1 MNFRQFAFKNVTRN
15 SRAYFAYFVSSSF
28 SIGVFFSFAVYLF
41 HPKLQN
47 FSMISEISGLMIF
60 SEVVIV
66 LFSFF
71 FLLYSIGSFLKVR
84 KKQFGVLT
92 ILGISKKQLHRL
104 VFTENMLIGI
114 LSIFFGMQFGLVF
127 SQFFLLVTAKITH
140 VPGIYLYWP
149 TNAFILTTIVF
160 LSLFIVV
167 SSFTPMLIRTKKTVH
182 LLKANGGKQK
192 ERKPSIFISLFGAI
206 CLLGGYALAGNPK
219 YFVSVSPQI
228 GVIYM
233 VSSIFVIP
241 MLVTIGTYFFF
252 SQISFLLI
260 YILKTR
266 RKFYMKRINMLW
278 ISDLTSRIRTN
289 INMLFIVAMLSTVA
303 FTMITFLYGFGKFI
317 KLEVSRTSPFPI
329 SYFSYDANPFVTE
342 HLNWLEQQ
350 LQKEHFPYEKIKVDI
365 YETPLKEDKDV
376 AIYND
381 VYAIKQSDYNKLA
394 DSLQMK
400 QLFMDDNEAYVL
412 TGTSYITIFN
422 EFEQS
427 YNRDYIT
434 LSSTN
439 TKLRVKGYE
448 HMSAIPSTFSYQTLV
463 LPDIIVNNLPNTTK
477 HISAYNYKVQ
487 NWEQTYKIADNFI
500 EKVQKDRDKFQYEGP
515 LIRSFE
521 AASSLYKITSG
532 SAAYFLIG
540 TFLGVIF
547 FIGAGSVLYFRMY
560 TDLTNEQEKYIT
572 ISKIGVTDLEMKR
585 SATIQLSILFFVPY
599 IMASIHTMFATKML
613 QDVIGLSL
621 FTEVAAVLII
631 FGVVEIV
638 FFLFIRS
645 LYMQKLS
652 QYTNGQNI

>member
-1 MNFRQFAFKNVTRN
+1 MNFWQFAFKNVTRN

-28 SIGVFFSFAVYLF
+28 SIAVFFSFAVYLF

-47 FSMISEISGLMIF
+47 FTMLSEISGLVIF

-84 KKQFGVLT
+84 KQQFGILT
-92 ILGISKKQLHRL
+92 VLGISKKQLHRL

-140 VPGIYLYWP
+140 LPGIYLYWP
-149 TNAFILTTIVF
+149 TKAFILTTIVF
-160 LSLFIVV
+160 LSLFIAV
-167 SSFTPMLIRTKKTVH
+167 SSFTPMLLRTKRTIH
-182 LLKANGGKQK
+182 LLKTNDRKQK
-192 ERKPSIFISLFGAI
+192 ERKPSIFISLFGVI
-206 CLLGGYALAGNPK
+206 CLLGGYTLAGNPK
-219 YFVSVSPQI
+219 YFVSINPQI

-233 VSSIFVIP
+233 LSSIFVIP
-241 MLVTIGTYFFF
+241 MLVTTGTYFFF

-278 ISDLTSRIRTN
+278 VSDLASRIRTN

-303 FTMITFLYGFGKFI
+303 FTMITFLYGVGKFT
-317 KLEVSRTSPFPI
+317 KLEVTRNSPFPF
-329 SYFSYDANPFVTE
+329 SYFSYDENPFVNE

-350 LQKEHFPYEKIKVDI
+350 FQKENFSYEKLNVDL
-365 YETPLKEDKDV
+365 YAAPLKEDEGT

-394 DSLQMK
+394 ASLHMK
-400 QLFMDDNEAYVL
+400 QLFLDNNEAYVL

-434 LSSTN
+434 LSSIN

-448 HMSAIPSTFSYQTLV
+448 YKNAIPSSFSYQTLV
-463 LPDIIVNNLPNTTK
+463 LPDTIINNLSNTAK
-477 HISAYNYKVQ
+477 HISAYNYKVS
-487 NWEQTYKIADNFI
+487 NWEKTYTIADEFI
-500 EKVQKDRDKFQYEGP
+500 RKVQNDRNNFQYEGA
-515 LIRSFE
+515 LIRYYES
-521 AASSLYKITSG
+521 AGSLYRITSG
-532 SAAYFLIG
+532 SATYFLIG

-560 TDLTNEQEKYIT
+560 TDLTNEKEKYVT
-572 ISKIGVTDLEMKR
+572 ISKIGVTDAEMR
-585 SATIQLSILFFVPY
+585 TSATIQLAILFFVPY

-613 QDVIGLSL
+613 QDVIDLSL
-621 FTEVAAVLII
+621 FKEISAVLLI

-645 LYMQKLS
+645 FYMQKLS
-652 QYTNGQNI
+652 EYTNG

>member
-1 MNFRQFAFKNVTRN
+1 MTFWQFAFKNVTRN

-28 SIGVFFSFAVYLF
+28 SIAVFFSFAVYLF

-47 FSMISEISGLMIF
+47 FDMTSEISGLMIF
-60 SEVVIV
+60 SEVIIV

-92 ILGISKKQLHRL
+92 VLGISKKQLHRL
-104 VFTENMLIGI
+104 IFTENMLIGI

-140 VPGIYLYWP
+140 LPGIYLYIP
-149 TNAFILTTIVF
+149 TNAFILTMIVF
-160 LSLFIVV
+160 LGLFIVV
-167 SSFTPMLIRTKKTVH
+167 SSFTPMLIRTKKTVN
-182 LLKANGGKQK
+182 LLKTNGRKQK

-206 CLLGGYALAGNPK
+206 CLLGGYILAGNPK
-219 YFVSVSPQI
+219 YFFSINSQV

-241 MLVTIGTYFFF
+241 TLVTIGTYFFF

-260 YILKTR
+260 YILKKR

-278 ISDLTSRIRTN
+278 ISDLASRIRTN
-289 INMLFIVAMLSTVA
+289 INMLFIVAMLSTIA
-303 FTMITFLYGFGKFI
+303 FTMITFLYGVGNFT
-317 KLEVSRTSPFPI
+317 KLEVTRSSPFPF
-329 SYFSYDANPFVTE
+329 SYFSYDANPFVND

-350 LQKEHFPYEKIKVDI
+350 LRKENFSYKKIKADL
-365 YETPLKEDKDV
+365 YETPLKEDEGIT
-376 AIYND
+376 AYND
-381 VYAIKQSDYNKLA
+381 IYAIKQSDYNKLA
-394 DSLQMK
+394 ASLQMK
-400 QLFMDDNEAYVL
+400 QLFMKDNEAYVL
-412 TGTSYITIFN
+412 TGSAYVTLFS
-422 EFEQS
+422 EFEPS
-427 YNRDYIT
+427 YNRKSIT

-439 TKLRVKGYE
+439 TQLQVKGYE
-448 HMSAIPSTFSYQTLV
+448 QVGAIPSNFSYQTLI
-463 LPDIIVNNLPNTTK
+463 LPDAVVNNLPNTTK
-477 HISAYNYKVQ
+477 HVTAYNYNVK
-487 NWEQTYKIADNFI
+487 NWEKTYEIADDFMKKI
-500 EKVQKDRDKFQYEGP
+500 QRDRQKFQYEGP
-515 LIRSFE
+515 LIRSYE
-521 AASSLYKITSG
+521 SAGSLYRITSG

-560 TDLTNEQEKYIT
+560 TDLTNEQEKYVA
-572 ISKIGVTDLEMKR
+572 ISKIGVTGAEMKR

-599 IMASIHTMFATKML
+599 VMASIHTMFATKML
-613 QDVIGLSL
+613 QDVIALSL
-621 FTEVAAVLII
+621 FKEISAVLII

-645 LYMQKLS
+645 FYMQKLS
-652 QYTNGQNI
+652 EYTNG

>member
-1 MNFRQFAFKNVTRN
+1 MTFWQFAFKNVTRN
-15 SRAYFAYFVSSSF
+15 SRAYFAYFISSAF
-28 SIGVFFSFAVYLF
+28 SIAVFFSFAVYLF

-47 FSMISEISGLMIF
+47 FNMISEISGLMIF

-66 LFSFF
+66 FFSFF

-84 KKQFGVLT
+84 KKQFGILT

-114 LSIFFGMQFGLVF
+114 LSIFFGIQFGFVF

-140 VPGIYLYWP
+140 VPGIYLYGP
-149 TNAFILTTIVF
+149 TNAIILTTIVF
-160 LSLFIVV
+160 LSLFIIV
-167 SSFTPMLIRTKKTVH
+167 SAFTPMLIRTKKAVH
-182 LLKANGGKQK
+182 LLKTNGGKQK

-241 MLVTIGTYFFF
+241 KFVTMGTYFFF
-252 SQISFLLI
+252 SQISFSLI
-260 YILKTR
+260 YILKKR

-278 ISDLTSRIRTN
+278 ISDLANRIRTN

-317 KLEVSRTSPFPI
+317 KLEVTKTSPFPI
-329 SYFSYDANPFVTE
+329 SYFSYDANPFVAE

-350 LQKEHFPYEKIKVDI
+350 LQRENFSYEKINADL
-365 YETPLKEDKDV
+365 YEAPLKEDQGI

-394 DSLQMK
+394 DSLQLK

-448 HMSAIPSTFSYQTLV
+448 YVNAIPSTFSYQTLV
-463 LPDIIVNNLPNTTK
+463 LPDAVVENFPNTTK
-477 HISAYNYKVQ
+477 HVSAYNYKVQ
-487 NWEQTYKIADNFI
+487 NWEKTYKIADDFI
-500 EKVQKDRDKFQYEGP
+500 EKVQKDRDKSQYKGP

-521 AASSLYKITSG
+521 SAGSLYRITSG

-560 TDLTNEQEKYIT
+560 TDLTNEQEKYVA
-572 ISKIGVTDLEMKR
+572 ISKIGVTDAEMKK

-599 IMASIHTMFATKML
+599 VMASIHTMFATKML

-621 FTEVAAVLII
+621 FKEISAVLII
-631 FGVVEIV
+631 FGVVEIL

>member
-28 SIGVFFSFAVYLF
+28 SIAVFFSFAVYLF

-47 FSMISEISGLMIF
+47 FTMISEISGLMIF

-84 KKQFGVLT
+84 KKQFGILT
-92 ILGISKKQLHRL
+92 VLGISKKQLHRL

-114 LSIFFGMQFGLVF
+114 LSIFFGMQFGFVF

-140 VPGIYLYWP
+140 VPGIYLYIP

-160 LSLFIVV
+160 LGLFIAV
-167 SSFTPMLIRTKKTVH
+167 SAFTPMLIRTKKAVH
-182 LLKANGGKQK
+182 LLKTNNVKQK
-192 ERKPSIFISLFGAI
+192 ERKPSIFISLFGAT
-206 CLLGGYALAGNPK
+206 CLLGGYILAVNPK
-219 YFVSVSPQI
+219 YFFSINPQV

-241 MLVTIGTYFFF
+241 ALVTIGTYFFF

-260 YILKTR
+260 YILKKR

-278 ISDLTSRIRTN
+278 ISDLASRIRTN

-317 KLEVSRTSPFPI
+317 KLDVTRSSPFPF
-329 SYFSYDANPFVTE
+329 SYFSYDANPFVNE
-342 HLNWLEQQ
+342 HLTWLEQQ
-350 LQKEHFPYEKIKVDI
+350 LQKENFSYKKIKADL
-365 YETPLKEDKDV
+365 YETSLKEDEG
-376 AIYND
+376 ITTYND
-381 VYAIKQSDYNKLA
+381 IYAMKQSDYNKLA
-394 DSLQMK
+394 AALQMK
-400 QLFMDDNEAYVL
+400 QLFMSNNEAYIL
-412 TGTSYITIFN
+412 SGSAYFTLFSQ
-422 EFEQS
+422 FEPS
-427 YNRDYIT
+427 YNRKSIT

-439 TKLRVKGYE
+439 TILQVKGYE
-448 HMSAIPSTFSYQTLV
+448 QTGAIPSDFLYQTLI
-463 LPDIIVNNLPNTTK
+463 LPDVVVNNLPSTTK
-477 HISAYNYKVQ
+477 HVSAYNYNVQ
-487 NWEQTYKIADNFI
+487 NWEKTYEIANDFMKKI
-500 EKVQKDRDKFQYEGP
+500 QKDRQEFQYEGP
-515 LIRSFE
+515 LIRSYE
-521 AASSLYKITSG
+521 SADSLYRITSG
-532 SAAYFLIG
+532 SAVYFLIG

-560 TDLTNEQEKYIT
+560 TDLTNEQEKYVT
-572 ISKIGVTDLEMKR
+572 ISKVGVTDAEMR
-585 SATIQLSILFFVPY
+585 SSATIQLSILFFVPY

-621 FTEVAAVLII
+621 FKEVSAVLII
-631 FGVVEIV
+631 FGFVEIL

-652 QYTNGQNI
+652 QYTNGQII

>member
-1 MNFRQFAFKNVTRN
+1 MTFWQFAFKNVTRN

-28 SIGVFFSFAVYLF
+28 SIAVFFSFAVYLF

-60 SEVVIV
+60 SEVIIV

-92 ILGISKKQLHRL
+92 VLGISKKQLHRL
-104 VFTENMLIGI
+104 IFTENMLIGI

-140 VPGIYLYWP
+140 LPGLYLYWP

-160 LSLFIVV
+160 LSLFIAV
-167 SSFTPMLIRTKKTVH
+167 SSFTPMLIRTKRAVN
-182 LLKANGGKQK
+182 LLKTNNSGKQK

-206 CLLGGYALAGNPK
+206 CLLGGYILAANPK
-219 YFVSVSPQI
+219 YFFSINPQV

-241 MLVTIGTYFFF
+241 SLVTVGTYFFF

-260 YILKTR
+260 YILKKR

-278 ISDLTSRIRTN
+278 ISDLASRIRTN
-289 INMLFIVAMLSTVA
+289 INMLFIVAMLSTIA
-303 FTMITFLYGFGKFI
+303 FTMITFLYGVGKFT
-317 KLEVSRTSPFPI
+317 KLEVTRSSPFPF
-329 SYFSYDANPFVTE
+329 SYFSYDANPFVND

-350 LQKEHFPYEKIKVDI
+350 LRKENFSYKKIKADL
-365 YETPLKEDKDV
+365 YETPLKEDEGIT
-376 AIYND
+376 AYND
-381 VYAIKQSDYNKLA
+381 IYAIKQSDYNKLA
-394 DSLQMK
+394 ASLRMK
-400 QLFMDDNEAYVL
+400 QLFMKDNEAYVL
-412 TGTSYITIFN
+412 TGSAYVTLFS
-422 EFEQS
+422 EFEPS
-427 YNRDYIT
+427 YNRKSIT

-439 TKLRVKGYE
+439 TQLQVKGYE
-448 HMSAIPSTFSYQTLV
+448 QVGAIPSNFSYQTLI
-463 LPDIIVNNLPNTTK
+463 LPDAVVNNLPNTTK
-477 HISAYNYKVQ
+477 HVTAYNYNVQ
-487 NWEQTYKIADNFI
+487 NWEKTYEIADDFMKKI
-500 EKVQKDRDKFQYEGP
+500 QRDRQKFQYEGP
-515 LIRSFE
+515 LIRSYE
-521 AASSLYKITSG
+521 SAGSLYRITSG

-560 TDLTNEQEKYIT
+560 TDLTNEQEKYVA
-572 ISKIGVTDLEMKR
+572 ISKIGVTGAEMKR

-599 IMASIHTMFATKML
+599 VMASIHTMFATKML
-613 QDVIGLSL
+613 QDVIALSL
-621 FTEVAAVLII
+621 FKEISAVLII

-645 LYMQKLS
+645 FYMQKLS
-652 QYTNGQNI
+652 EYTNG